1 MLSLSFFQDLERVR
15 NLAYMVNRREKL
27 SRSFVKLREQ
37 ILEKQLS
44 LVADD
49 SPENSMTLM
58 ELSAV
63 IEANHG
69 PTVYDK

>member
-1 MLSLSFFQDLERVR
+1 
-15 NLAYMVNRREKL
+15 MVNRREKL